1 MGNSASRQMPPSS
14 SDLPATSVNHGLGSA
29 EASSSKAVRRT
40 DLEATDAASH
50 DPEWLRKIYRFRE
63 PTPFVAVFKSVTTPG
78 GGEDLIVTPIQ
89 DHPIMQSARY
99 QSGFSQSSHTG
110 KGKGPIMDEEHLK
123 SLDIMPPLP
132 SARSRA
138 ISDIHM
144 PDGSSRYDQ
153 GNERPTLDTASIPVE
168 IFDLVVKH
176 LSHHDVK
183 NMRLVDKAFE
193 QGVASHMFER
203 VVLPFSQDIYGSL
216 TEDAAQKSKS
226 ANAKGKAR
234 AGEIPPE
241 LALDMFRGFGRHIR
255 QFGISFDVDRQALAN
270 PPPKKMR
277 QGHKTYWGK
286 YEWCF
291 PDYVRFSDRAAL
303 EDVADQT
310 PIMTKALS
318 HVANVNHLAL
328 SLDAGLG
335 WLNTTSMRSLRD
347 RILDEQ
353 PAIWGGSRYHTDPYQ
368 AAHRR
373 YWLTLQETFRTAGKL
388 DDLFYFDLIHLDQPH
403 IQSLIDA
410 ADGMPFSFKMHKTL
424 LANAFST
431 QGEDFK
437 TEKQMI
443 QRSVL
448 DSVPRHIWDEAGLT
462 PMLTQMQHVSLE
474 AVWTEPI
481 FAPVKEY
488 LFLNG
493 HSPDGN
499 HQHQSHPDSGGNM
512 ESLSRIMKNLGKTS
526 TRPLELHGER
536 SRAPDGILA
545 VLPLPVDLRDV
556 PVRGRDRDATR
567 FLGSPQKEWLLETAW
582 AQDAFISTYMLAV
595 IDNRSLAANI
605 KSLTLTRFSSKHIPR
620 LYRDDFWDALSSLTE
635 LSLTIIADWR
645 DVIYDVSSSAATIE
659 LSPAGA
665 IPTVY
670 YLLNSQI
677 FRKHSLRKLSLGWAD
692 GGEEAEGYFARNQ
705 KVLPAPLVPREK
717 AISAGRIFAEMPIF
731 RHLEELQLHNCWI
744 TPNMLEYFL
753 YNHKSLS
760 LGKLTLDSVS
770 LTAHPGLAPSDN
782 PNAHGIWTQ
791 VLTSFLPGVQR
802 LGSGVP
808 QPQSVITGVQQLTS
822 YAINAGVQLPPNV
835 HQFLQLHPHPPQSV
849 QSTQAGLPGSA
860 ALPIP
865 PGNYGPVMNALD
877 QALAPIQVQGQGAA
891 TNGQQA
897 ATIGTNS
904 EGHRTGSWPDVIKNV
919 TEMLSSA
926 GKPDFEFVFLSCGYV
941 LLPLS
946 LFDFDQE
953 WLRSLSKQVD
963 RELGHGITGVNENA
977 QQQPQPINLGQAA
990 FGNNAQAQ
998 PPQLGLNQAAPAQP
1012 RLPTPGNSHTA
1023 PTSEGGRAKMI
1034 SHMKELA
1041 TKIQQSSDPLLGQI
1055 ISALPLS
1062 ERSALTVWAGV
1073 DLGWPTAAMELVEEE
1088 HDEAWARWG
1097 ECRKE
1102 AAVWDGQKE
1111 GGCGRFSGR
1120 VWARE
1125 GRVIV
1130 DEDGV
1135 ESAGNGEGSST
1146 GNIAGNADV

>member
-1 MGNSASRQMPPSS
+1 MGNSASRQMPPSLS
-14 SDLPATSVNHGLGSA
+14 GLPPTPVNRGLASAT
-29 EASSSKAVRRT
+29 ASSSKPNKGI
-40 DLEATDAASH
+40 DEEATDAISS
-50 DPEWLRKIYRFRE
+50 DPEWLRKIYRFRAA
-63 PTPFVAVFKSVTTPG
+63 TPFVAVFKSVPTPG

-99 QSGFSQSSHTG
+99 QSGSSQSSHKD
-110 KGKGPIMDEEHLK
+110 KGKGPVMDEEHLT
-123 SLDIMPPLP
+123 SLDFALPLP
-132 SARSRA
+132 FERLRS
-138 ISDIHM
+138 ISNTPM
-144 PDGSSRYDQ
+144 PDESSRHDDS
-153 GNERPTLDTASIPVE
+153 NERPALDTASIPVE
-168 IFDLVVKH
+168 IFDQVIKH

-183 NMRLVDKAFE
+183 TMRLVDKAFE
-193 QGVASHMFER
+193 RGVASHMFER
-203 VVLPFSQDIYGSL
+203 VVLPFSQDIYGNL
-216 TEDAAQKSKS
+216 TEDAAQRSIS

-310 PIMTKALS
+310 IIMTKALS
-318 HVANVNHLAL
+318 HIANVQHLAL

-335 WLNTTSMRSLRD
+335 WLNTPSMRSLRD

-353 PAIWGGSRYHTDPYQ
+353 PAIWGGSKYHTDPYQ

-373 YWLTLQETFRTAGKL
+373 YWLTLQETFRTVGKL
-388 DDLFYFDLIHLDQPH
+388 DDLFYFDLVHLDHAQ

-410 ADGMPFSFKMHKTL
+410 ADDMPFSFKMHKTL

-443 QRSVL
+443 SRSIL
-448 DSVPRHIWDEAGLT
+448 DSVPHHIWDEAGLT
-462 PMLTQMQHVSLE
+462 PMLTQMQHVSWE

-481 FAPVKEY
+481 YAPVKEY

-493 HSPDGN
+493 LCPDQN
-499 HQHQSHPDSGGNM
+499 QQPQSHSDTSRNM
-512 ESLSRIMKNLGKTS
+512 ESLSRIMKDLGKKL

-536 SRAPDGILA
+536 SRAPNGILA
-545 VLPLPVDLRDV
+545 VLPLPVDLRDA
-556 PVRGRDRDATR
+556 PGKGRDRDATR
-567 FLGSPQKEWLLETAW
+567 FLNGPQKEWLLETAW
-582 AQDAFISTYMLAV
+582 AQDAFISTYMLAI
-595 IDNRSLAANI
+595 IDNRPLAANI
-605 KSLTLTRFSSKHIPR
+605 RSLTLTRFSSKHIPR
-620 LYRDDFWDALSSLTE
+620 LYRDDFWGALSSLTD

-659 LSPAGA
+659 VSPAGA
-665 IPTVY
+665 ISLVH
-670 YLLNSQI
+670 YLLTSQI
-677 FRKHSLRKLSLGWAD
+677 VHKHSLRKLSLGWAD

-717 AISAGRIFAEMPIF
+717 AISSGRIFAEMPTF

-753 YNHKSLS
+753 NNHKSLS
-760 LGKLTLDSVS
+760 LEKLTLDSVS

-782 PNAHGIWTQ
+782 INAPGVWTQ
-791 VLTSFLPGVQR
+791 VLTSFLPGLQR

-808 QPQSVITGVQQLTS
+808 QPPSVITGVQQLTS

-835 HQFLQLHPHPPQSV
+835 NQFIQLHPHPPQSV

-860 ALPIP
+860 PLPIP
-865 PGNYGPVMNALD
+865 PGNYGPVMTALD
-877 QALAPIQVQGQGAA
+877 QALAPIQVQGQGPAA
-891 TNGQQA
+891 DGQQA

-904 EGHRTGSWPDVIKNV
+904 EGHRTGSWPDVIMNV

-963 RELGHGITGVNENA
+963 RELGHGMTGARVDIQNG
-977 QQQPQPINLGQAA
+977 QQQPQHQPMGLGQPTT
-990 FGNNAQAQ
+990 GNIAQAQ
-998 PPQLGLNQAAPAQP
+998 PMGLNQAAPGH
-1012 RLPTPGNSHTA
+1012 RLPLTLDNPYTT
-1023 PTSEGGRAKMI
+1023 PTSEGGRARMT
-1034 SHMKELA
+1034 SHIKALA
-1041 TKIQQSSDPLLGQI
+1041 TKIQQSNDPLVGQI
-1055 ISALPLS
+1055 ISALPLP
-1062 ERSALTVWAGV
+1062 ERAALTVWAGI
-1073 DLGWPTAAMELVEEE
+1073 DLGWPTTAMGLIEEGA
-1088 HDEAWARWG
+1088 DVAWARWG
-1097 ECRKE
+1097 ECRRE

-1125 GRVIV
+1125 GKVIV
-1130 DEDGV
+1130 DEDGEGV
-1135 ESAGNGEGSST
+1135 AGNGEGPST
-1146 GNIAGNADV
+1146 